1 MDKKGKKVVTSLAVL
16 AGLASGAG
24 ALNAFANK
32 TVKAMLY
39 RHHKEDDKPSI
50 LETKYDAQSI
60 YIKNHQGIRLRGVLI
75 EAVDAKKTLVIL
87 HPFALEAKDM
97 TLYVPFF
104 KERYPDWNILLV
116 DACAHGQSDGYI
128 RGLGIKDVKDLVCW
142 NIC

>member
-50 LETKYDAQSI
+50 LETKFNSQNRCPYWSSWCEKNFSNLASI
-60 YIKNHQGIRLRGVLI
+60 CSGG
-75 EAVDAKKTLVIL
+75 
-87 HPFALEAKDM
+87 
-97 TLYVPFF
+97 
-104 KERYPDWNILLV
+104 
-116 DACAHGQSDGYI
+116 
-128 RGLGIKDVKDLVCW
+128 
-142 NIC
+142 

>member
-50 LETKYDAQSI
+50 LEC
-60 YIKNHQGIRLRGVLI
+60 
-75 EAVDAKKTLVIL
+75 AK
-87 HPFALEAKDM
+87 H
-97 TLYVPFF
+97 LYKKSP
-104 KERYPDWNILLV
+104 RY
-116 DACAHGQSDGYI
+116 
-128 RGLGIKDVKDLVCW
+128 
-142 NIC
+142 